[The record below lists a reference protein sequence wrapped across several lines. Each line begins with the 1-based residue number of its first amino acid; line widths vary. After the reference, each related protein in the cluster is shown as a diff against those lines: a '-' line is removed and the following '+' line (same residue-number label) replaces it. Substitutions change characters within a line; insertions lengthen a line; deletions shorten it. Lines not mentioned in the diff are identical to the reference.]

1 MCYKYYIWHLNYRL
15 ILSFLIG
22 TPDEH
27 KSTKGFS
34 GKGMYL
40 HTVMMT
46 LNQILIYD
54 VCRFLGTGLVTVT
67 HYNDWSP
74 KRRLYDPAFTKR
86 SE

>member
-1 MCYKYYIWHLNYRL
+1 M
-15 ILSFLIG
+15 
-22 TPDEH
+22 
-27 KSTKGFS
+27 STKVPKASYGHLITLS